1 MLDSLSKL
9 YDRDLLK
16 LKSEVE
22 AYKNEADLWLVK
34 AEISNSAGNLCL
46 HLIGNLNHYI
56 GHQLGGTDYQRN
68 RPLEFSDKNVPR
80 AVLIEK
86 IEATRAMLQLILANL
101 SSENLAQNHTEEFYG
116 GKDSNEFF
124 LIHLLSHLNY
134 HLGQINYH
142 RRLIN

>member
-22 AYKNEADLWLVK
+22 AYKNEVDLWLVK
-34 AEISNSAGNLCL
+34 AEINNSAGNLCL

-68 RPLEFSDKNVPR
+68 RPLEFSEKNVPR

-101 SSENLAQNHTEEFYG
+101 SSETLSQNHTEEFYG